1 MNVTKDVVFDLLP
14 VYAAGEASP
23 DTVTLVEEYLRGD
36 PELARMAEELR
47 SHPLPEVR
55 GELRPTREKEAL
67 DRTRW
72 FLRVRG
78 WMLGV
83 AWLMTGL
90 PFSFQYSTS
99 TGFRWLYLDGPPW
112 APLALWASAAS
123 FWVAYYF
130 VNRRLRGTRL

>member
-14 VYAAGEASP
+14 IYAAGEASP
-23 DTVTLVEEYLRGD
+23 DTVKLVEEYLRED

-55 GELRPTREKEAL
+55 TELPPTQEKEAL
-67 DRTRW
+67 NKTRW
-72 FLRVRG
+72 LLRLRG
-78 WMLGV
+78 WLIGFGWASTV
-83 AWLMTGL
+83 L
-90 PFSFQYSTS
+90 PFSFQFGEG
-99 TGFRWLYLDGPPW
+99 GFHFLYLEGSPIV
-112 APLALWASAAS
+112 ALSLCLSAT